1 MLDSKKSILP
11 LQLYH
16 CIKSAFNTERCI
28 ALFLFLTNVKND
40 HQWGLEP
47 RPLRHIELGIKWNLG
62 TLEHTGCPLLAK
74 IMAQLLP
81 TIPEP
86 TMAIFCSD
94 VIFEDLLTEKIVS
107 GFEPSVSRKTEVK
120 KVSKTSFVV
129 LVVAGLRHAPSFTPP
144 GLLS

>member
-1 MLDSKKSILP
+1 M
-11 LQLYH
+11 
-16 CIKSAFNTERCI
+16 
-28 ALFLFLTNVKND
+28 
-40 HQWGLEP
+40 GLEP
-47 RPLRHIELGIKWNLG
+47 KPLRHNELGIKWNLG
-62 TLEHTGCPLLAK
+62 TLEHTGCPRLAK

-107 GFEPSVSRKTEVK
+107 GFEPRVSRKTEVK

-129 LVVAGLRHAPSFTPP
+129 LVVAGLRHAPIVHAPRTSVMRKQMSGARNCSKIMFEKLNVDL
-144 GLLS
+144 GLVD